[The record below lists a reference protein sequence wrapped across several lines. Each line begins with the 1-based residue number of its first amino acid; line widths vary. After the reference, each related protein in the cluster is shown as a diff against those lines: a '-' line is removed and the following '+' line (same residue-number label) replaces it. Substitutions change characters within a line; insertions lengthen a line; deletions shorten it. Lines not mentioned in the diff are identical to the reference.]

1 MEHATNGKLGEA
13 RTGTQWSPSSVVAG
27 SGLDYAHIRTGECK
41 CIWDTVLTYKRVSID
56 LASGSK
62 HSEARLKI
70 HSAETFGRFPNRSF
84 SILAIQ
90 LESVLANTREP
101 SGYLPAMTSV

>member
-1 MEHATNGKLGEA
+1 MLGEA
-13 RTGTQWSPSSVVAG
+13 RTGNQWSPSSVVAG
-27 SGLDYAHIRTGECK
+27 SGLDYVHIRTGECK
-41 CIWDTVLTYKRVSID
+41 CIWDTVLTYKKLSID
-56 LASGSK
+56 HASGQK

-70 HSAETFGRFPNRSF
+70 HRAGTFSSFPNRSF
-84 SILAIQ
+84 SNLAIQ